1 MSANTSPPAHPTR
14 SRRRVIGI
22 GSGALLAGLGA
33 LFGASSGRAS
43 TPSHVMVCS
52 ARPAADAMRFG
63 PVLTSTVRI
72 AAGTAQVLHEVTC
85 NGGPAS
91 YQWLSAADLGQ

>member
-1 MSANTSPPAHPTR
+1 MRANSPPAHPTR
-14 SRRRVIGI
+14 SRRRRVIGI
-22 GSGALLAGLGA
+22 GSTALLAGLGA
-33 LFGASSGRAS
+33 LVGAGSGRAS
-43 TPSHVMVCS
+43 TPSPVMICS

-63 PVLTSTVRI
+63 PVLASTVRV
-72 AAGTAQVLHEVTC
+72 AAGTAQVLHEITC